1 VNNYLLETGKN
12 YACFL
17 KINFLSNN
25 MQVKLAGF
33 GILSLF
39 LIMLVPVYGEV
50 TEFSIEKNF
59 YTVDEGVVFV
69 GNTDEEREQVSITI
83 VNPNGK
89 ESLLTGTVSNVQGI
103 FETTPKTV
111 EDVFSIIG
119 MYELTAFTTQKDN
132 GIKMI
137 VEFNG
142 NEISEPTKY
151 VLQLNSI
158 QDKIVEVERTIT
170 FTASITN
177 NSITDAVYNFEDA
190 PLDAT
195 IDSATGKFVWTPS
208 KSYGSFKD
216 VIYNFDIIV
225 KANNQEDRENISI
238 TVKKAYDEPVIEPK
252 AEPVIEP
259 KAEPVIEP
267 KAEPT
272 TSAVAS
278 FVDATKDPQSYVD
291 RYNNEPTY
299 KEWFDENY
307 LQYSSIYEAVGL
319 EEPLQIPASFVDA
332 TKDPQSYVD
341 RYNNEPTYK
350 EWFDEN
356 YLQYSSIYEAVGL
369 EEPEFGLCGDG
380 TKLINGVCT
389 IVQKIIEKP
398 WWQFW

>member
-1 VNNYLLETGKN
+1 
-12 YACFL
+12 
-17 KINFLSNN
+17 

-39 LIMLVPVYGEV
+39 LIMLVPVYAEV
-50 TEFSIEKNF
+50 TEFSIEKKF
-59 YTVDEGVVFV
+59 YTNDEGVVFV
-69 GNTDEEREQVSITI
+69 GTEDEGRKLITVLMTD
-83 VNPNGK
+83 PKGK
-89 ESLLTGTVSNVQGI
+89 ESMLVSTMSNSDGV
-103 FETTPKTV
+103 FETAPKNV
-111 EDVFSIIG
+111 DDFFSIIG
-119 MYELTAFTTQKDN
+119 MYEFNAFTIQKDN
-132 GIKMI
+132 GKII
-137 VEFNG
+137 SLEFDG
-142 NEISEPTKY
+142 NKVLEPTKY

-158 QDKIVEVERTIT
+158 QDKIIKVEKTIT
-170 FTASITN
+170 FTASIMDNSVTN
-177 NSITDAVYNFEDA
+177 VVYSLENA
-190 PLDAT
+190 PVTAT

-238 TVKKAYDEPVIEPK
+238 TVKKAYDQPVIEPKVEPVIEPK
-252 AEPVIEP
+252 VEPVIEP
-259 KAEPVIEP
+259 KVEPVIEP
-267 KAEPT
+267 KVEPT
-272 TSAVAS
+272 TSA
-278 FVDATKDPQSYVD
+278 
-291 RYNNEPTY
+291 
-299 KEWFDENY
+299 
-307 LQYSSIYEAVGL
+307 I
-319 EEPLQIPASFVDA
+319 ASFVDA

>member
-1 VNNYLLETGKN
+1 
-12 YACFL
+12 
-17 KINFLSNN
+17 

-39 LIMLVPVYGEV
+39 LTMLVPVYGEV

-89 ESLLTGTVSNVQGI
+89 ESLLVGTVSNVQGI

-170 FTASITN
+170 FTASITDS
-177 NSITDAVYNFEDA
+177 SIIDAVYNFEDA

-225 KANNQEDRENISI
+225 KADNQEDRENISI

-252 AEPVIEP
+252 VEPVIEP
-259 KAEPVIEP
+259 
-267 KAEPT
+267 T
-272 TSAVAS
+272 TSA
-278 FVDATKDPQSYVD
+278 
-291 RYNNEPTY
+291 
-299 KEWFDENY
+299 
-307 LQYSSIYEAVGL
+307 I
-319 EEPLQIPASFVDA
+319 ASFVDA

>member
-1 VNNYLLETGKN
+1 MNNYLLETGKN

-17 KINFLSNN
+17 KINFLSNS
-25 MQVKLAGF
+25 MQVKVAGF

-59 YTVDEGVVFV
+59 YTNDEGVVFV

-142 NEISEPTKY
+142 NEISEPVKY

-158 QDKIVEVERTIT
+158 QDKIVEVEKTIT
-170 FTASITN
+170 FTASITDS
-177 NSITDAVYNFEDA
+177 SITDAVYNFEDA

-225 KANNQEDRENISI
+225 NVGDKEDRKNISI

-252 AEPVIEP
+252 VEPVIEP
-259 KAEPVIEP
+259 KIEPVIEP
-267 KAEPT
+267 KVESVIEPIKST
-272 TSAVAS
+272 IAS

-291 RYNNEPTY
+291 RYNNESIY

-307 LQYSSIYEAVGL
+307 S
-319 EEPLQIPASFVDA
+319 
-332 TKDPQSYVD
+332 
-341 RYNNEPTYK
+341 
-350 EWFDEN
+350 
-356 YLQYSSIYEAVGL
+356 QYSSIYEAVGL
-369 EEPEFGLCGDG
+369 EEPEFGICGDG
-380 TKLINGVCT
+380 TKLIEGVCT
-389 IVQKIIEKP
+389 IIQKTIQKP

>member
-1 VNNYLLETGKN
+1 MNNYLLETGKN

-17 KINFLSNN
+17 KINFLSNS

-39 LIMLVPVYGEV
+39 LTMLVPVYGEV

-89 ESLLTGTVSNVQGI
+89 ESLLVGTVSNVQGI

-111 EDVFSIIG
+111 ENVFSIIG

-158 QDKIVEVERTIT
+158 QDKIVEVERTVT
-170 FTASITN
+170 FTVSITDS
-177 NSITDAVYNFEDA
+177 SITDAVYNFEDA

-195 IDSATGKFVWTPS
+195 IDSTTGKFVWTPS

-252 AEPVIEP
+252 VEPVIEP
-259 KAEPVIEP
+259 KVEPVIEP
-267 KAEPT
+267 KVEPT
-272 TSAVAS
+272 TSAIAS
-278 FVDATKDPQSYVD
+278 FVDATKNPQSY
-291 RYNNEPTY
+291 
-299 KEWFDENY
+299 
-307 LQYSSIYEAVGL
+307 L
-319 EEPLQIPASFVDA
+319 
-332 TKDPQSYVD
+332 D

-369 EEPEFGLCGDG
+369 EEPEFGICGEG

-389 IVQKIIEKP
+389 IIQKTIEKP